1 MLCLILK
8 ENSFQFIGK
17 NYLQTHGTAMGTKM
31 AVAFANIFMAE
42 IETRLINQSKT
53 KPIKWKRYIDDIF
66 SLWDSN
72 RQEIDLFIKQ
82 ANNFHPTIKFTAE
95 ISEMEI
101 TFLDTILTK
110 EERLRNESILD
121 IRTHYKPTE
130 TFQYTNFTSSHPPSV
145 KKCFI
150 KGEALRLLKT
160 NSSETVF
167 NDSITNFK
175 SRLFTRGYPYEI
187 IQTTL
192 SEVSFAGRQS
202 SLQQK
207 AKARKQVL
215 PFVTTYHPSVRN
227 LKNILMQNWDLIRNQ
242 PLLILS

>member
-1 MLCLILK
+1 
-8 ENSFQFIGK
+8 
-17 NYLQTHGTAMGTKM
+17 MGTKM

-72 RQEIDLFIKQ
+72 RQEIDLFIIQ

-95 ISEMEI
+95 ISKMEI
-101 TFLDTILTK
+101 TFLDTIITK
-110 EERLRNESILD
+110 GERLRNESILD

-130 TFQYTNFTSSHPPSV
+130 TFQYTNFTSSHPPSA

-192 SEVSFAGRQS
+192 SAHHRC
-202 SLQQK
+202 
-207 AKARKQVL
+207 A
-215 PFVTTYHPSVRN
+215 T
-227 LKNILMQNWDLIRNQ
+227 LKIY
-242 PLLILS
+242 SCKTGT